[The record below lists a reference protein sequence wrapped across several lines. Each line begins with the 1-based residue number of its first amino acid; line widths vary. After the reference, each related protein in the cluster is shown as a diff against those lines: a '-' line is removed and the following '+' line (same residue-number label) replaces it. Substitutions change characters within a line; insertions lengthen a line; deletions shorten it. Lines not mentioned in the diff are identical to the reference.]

1 MSDSECSDTSDSVGN
16 SSTSG
21 SSDNSDVSSVECE
34 PARILK
40 QNIDLPKGLCE
51 NANVFDQFFSLD
63 TWNNLPVP
71 IQDHLK
77 QFLPHFSDDP
87 DNNAEEQDKTIN
99 AIFNNEI
106 HRFGESPLLDF
117 QRNLEEGNFRP
128 DISRLRSNV
137 QKSQRREQRFQEC
150 ERISRMAKSIM
161 ISREQLLRNA
171 YDVAPGTVLRV
182 ERNLQMTPKLAST
195 AAAQRSKKRYFQEIA
210 AISEEVGLDGP
221 LSEDENYPEGPPAQL
236 SRKQR
241 RHLSGI
247 QVIVCTFSKILNII
261 DFIITRVVLRV
272 LEQNQEF

>member
-1 MSDSECSDTSDSVGN
+1 MNNNSNSTIDVMSDSECSESSDSAGN
-16 SSTSG
+16 SSSSG
-21 SSDNSDVSSVECE
+21 SSDNTDVSSVELE

-63 TWNNLPVP
+63 TWNNLPAP

-77 QFLPHFSDDP
+77 QFLPHFSDEP
-87 DNNAEEQDKTIN
+87 MSNADEQNRTVH
-99 AIFNNEI
+99 ALFNNEI

-117 QRNLEEGNFRP
+117 QRNLEEGNFCP
-128 DISRLRSNV
+128 DISRLRTNV

-150 ERISRMAKSIM
+150 ERISRMAKSLM
-161 ISREQLLRNA
+161 ISREKLLRAA
-171 YDVAPGTVLRV
+171 YDAPPEMVLRV
-182 ERNLQMTPKLAST
+182 GRTYENTTKLAST
-195 AAAQRSKKRYFQEIA
+195 AAAQRSKKRYFQEISS
-210 AISEEVGLDGP
+210 ISEEVGLDGP

-247 QVIVCTFSKILNII
+247 QVHYQF
-261 DFIITRVVLRV
+261 
-272 LEQNQEF
+272 